1 VTTSRWWLIVIGSD
15 NVEGVDVATL
25 LSSTR
30 RKAGYSQRELA
41 RRARTSAAAVCLYE
55 RGERVPRVDTLE
67 RLLTAAGATLSLDA
81 LRAPELDLAALGE
94 DLAAVLDLADQLPQ
108 RHEPRLTFPPFRTPV
123 AR

>member
-1 VTTSRWWLIVIGSD
+1 M
-15 NVEGVDVATL
+15 DVATL

-30 RKAGYSQRELA
+30 RQAGYSQRELA

-67 RLLTAAGATLSLDA
+67 RLLTAAGASLALDA
-81 LRAPELDLAALGE
+81 LRAPTIDLVARGE
-94 DLAAVLDLADQLPQ
+94 DLLAVLDLADQLPQ
-108 RHEPRLTFPPFRTPV
+108 RQDPDLTFPPVRTLV